1 MSVPIYTISL
11 PQYQVDTEPDDEAIG
26 ATIDAEIKEHF
37 LGKYILIR
45 GVASSEHPDKTL
57 DQLVEVI
64 TTTGTDRYDPD
75 RAGDRYE
82 NIEGKHID
90 LFAFSETVEAATK
103 LTQPLIWGFYHSALG
118 IHGKPMRIDIIT
130 IYDAEQMNQI
140 THQYEGRDDVKDDG
154 FAFKY
159 PENKLAAVKTVF
171 ILT

>member
-37 LGKYILIR
+37 LGKSILIR

-90 LFAFSETVEAATK
+90 LFAFSETVESATK